1 MPLESGMAIAG
12 WLVRHGI
19 LVEQRRQNGARS

>member
-19 LVEQRRQNGARS
+19 LVGQLDGAPS